1 MELERGWG
9 RCNKMF
15 IWGLRL
21 LEVRFSLRSKTEW
34 EWAKSLRYLSSK
46 ISRRLTYPLVCQ
58 VKNLQNLPEKT
69 LLENGISS
77 CFPDDQISNLLN
89 CDADKKGSVASPL

>member
-1 MELERGWG
+1 M
-9 RCNKMF
+9 CH
-15 IWGLRL
+15 
-21 LEVRFSLRSKTEW
+21 
-34 EWAKSLRYLSSK
+34 
-46 ISRRLTYPLVCQ
+46 

-89 CDADKKGSVASPL
+89 CDADKKGSIANPLQVRPLVLSLQSKGRIK